1 VLREVIILKYDC
13 QHKDN
18 VAVPGIHKKF
28 VIRGGEMQVIDLR
41 RDTITLPST
50 KMREDAF
57 KAVLGDS
64 VYDEDPRQCELEKRA
79 AVITSKEKGIFVPSG
94 TMGNLIALLTHTQ
107 KGDEIIVEENA
118 HIRTS
123 ETGGAACVGGLM
135 IKTVAGN
142 DGAPD
147 PAGIEEAIRADN
159 IHYPRTSLIC
169 LETTHYR
176 YGGIV
181 PPLSKFDEISVLSKK
196 RGVPVHLDGARLFN
210 ASVYLE
216 VKPGEITGFA
226 DSVMISLSKG
236 LGAPVGSVLCGSG
249 EFIEKAKRYRK
260 MLGGGMRQTGWLCAC
275 GIEALSDDNISR
287 LTEDHQN
294 ARLLAEGLASL
305 PGIAIDLNMIHTNF
319 VKAFFTEP
327 DRDAQ
332 SFVRLLSSKGIRA
345 MSAGRK
351 ELRFVTSKEVSRR
364 DILSALEVIKEIYR

>member
-1 VLREVIILKYDC
+1 MKI
-13 QHKDN
+13 
-18 VAVPGIHKKF
+18 
-28 VIRGGEMQVIDLR
+28 IDLR
-41 RDTITLPST
+41 RDTITLPSI
-50 KMREDAF
+50 KMCEDAF

-79 AVITSKEKGIFVPSG
+79 ATITAKEKGIFVPSG

-107 KGDEIIVEENA
+107 KGEEIIVEENA

-135 IKTVAGN
+135 IKTVAGK

-147 PAGIEEAIRADN
+147 PAGVERAIRDDN
-159 IHYPRTSLIC
+159 IHYPGTSLIC

-181 PPLSKFDEISVLSKK
+181 PPLSKFGDISRISKR

-210 ASVYLE
+210 ASVYLG
-216 VKPGEITGFA
+216 VQPGEIAGFA

-260 MLGGGMRQTGWLCAC
+260 MLGGGMRQTGWLCAA
-275 GIEALSDDNISR
+275 GLEALSDDNISR
-287 LTEDHQN
+287 LKEDHQN

-305 PGIAIDLNMIHTNF
+305 PGIEIDLNMVHTNF
-319 VKAFFTEP
+319 VKTFFEDP
-327 DRDAQ
+327 GRDAQ
-332 SFVRLLSSKGIRA
+332 AFAGLLSSKGIRA
-345 MSAGRK
+345 TAAGRN
-351 ELRFVTSKEVSRR
+351 ELRFVTSKEVSRD
-364 DILSALEVIKEIYR
+364 DILSTIEVIKGIYP

>member
-1 VLREVIILKYDC
+1 
-13 QHKDN
+13 
-18 VAVPGIHKKF
+18 
-28 VIRGGEMQVIDLR
+28 
-41 RDTITLPST
+41 
-50 KMREDAF
+50 
-57 KAVLGDS
+57 
-64 VYDEDPRQCELEKRA
+64 
-79 AVITSKEKGIFVPSG
+79 
-94 TMGNLIALLTHTQ
+94 
-107 KGDEIIVEENA
+107 
-118 HIRTS
+118 
-123 ETGGAACVGGLM
+123 
-135 IKTVAGN
+135 
-142 DGAPD
+142 
-147 PAGIEEAIRADN
+147 
-159 IHYPRTSLIC
+159 
-169 LETTHYR
+169 
-176 YGGIV
+176 
-181 PPLSKFDEISVLSKK
+181 LSKFDEISVLSKK